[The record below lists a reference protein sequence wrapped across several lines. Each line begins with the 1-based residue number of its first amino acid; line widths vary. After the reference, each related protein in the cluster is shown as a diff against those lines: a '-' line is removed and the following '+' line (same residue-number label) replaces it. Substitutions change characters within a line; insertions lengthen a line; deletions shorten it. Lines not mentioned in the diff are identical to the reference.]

1 MIVFLS
7 IFITVFYVLL
17 MLFLRIG
24 VQKNKP
30 FELEFL
36 QPTTQFS
43 VIVPFR
49 DEAENL
55 ESLFKSFEQLDY
67 PIKQFEIILVND
79 FSSDNFMPIIEKFK
93 TILPNLNYIN
103 LSNMSGASKKEALT
117 FGISKAQFDWIITT
131 DADCIIPKNWL
142 KAFHQKIKNDK
153 PLLVAGLVTYLPI
166 NTFLDRFQVL
176 DLLSLQA
183 TLLGTFGLQKPM
195 LCHGANLCYSKKL
208 FYELNGFK
216 SHQHIASGDDVFLL
230 EAAAKKYPDKVMV
243 LNSLEAV
250 VTTKPESTL
259 KALLAQRTRWAA
271 KATSYK
277 NWNIK
282 MLGLIVFL
290 MNILCLLSGIL
301 SLFSLYPI
309 KLFWF
314 IFLIKF
320 NIDALI
326 LYQMAK
332 IFKQEMA
339 LKSYFLSS
347 LLYPLFSVI
356 SVLRGFTKGYAWK
369 NRNFKI

>member
-7 IFITVFYVLL
+7 VFITVFYVLL
-17 MLFLRIG
+17 MLFLNFG
-24 VQKNKP
+24 QQKLKP
-30 FELEFL
+30 FILESSNDST
-36 QPTTQFS
+36 PFS

-49 DEAENL
+49 NEADNL
-55 ESLFKSFEQLDY
+55 GILLKSFEKLDY
-67 PIKQFEIILVND
+67 PSEQFEIILVND
-79 FSSDNFMPIIEKFK
+79 FSSDNFLPIIEKFK
-93 TILPNLNYIN
+93 TILPNLSCIN
-103 LSNMSGASKKEALT
+103 LSNQFVASKKAALT
-117 FGISKAQFDWIITT
+117 FGISQAQFDWIITT
-131 DADCIIPKNWL
+131 DADCIVPKNWL
-142 KAFHQKIKNDK
+142 KSYHQKIINDK
-153 PLLVAGLVTYLPI
+153 PLLIAGLVRYYPI
-166 NTFLDRFQVL
+166 SNSLDRFQAL

-183 TLLGTFGLQKPM
+183 ALLGTFGLQKPM

-243 LNSLEAV
+243 LNSLEAI
-250 VTTKPESTL
+250 VTTNPEPTL
-259 KALLAQRTRWAA
+259 KALLSQRTRWAA
-271 KATSYK
+271 KAASYN

-282 MLGLIVFL
+282 IVGLMVFM

-301 SLFSLYPI
+301 TLFSLYSAQ
-309 KLFWF
+309 LFWL

-332 IFKQEMA
+332 FFKQESA
-339 LKSYFLSS
+339 LKSYLLSS

-356 SVLRGFTKGYAWK
+356 SVLLGFTKGYTWK
-369 NRNFKI
+369 NRDFKI